1 MESIEYKGKKYPTRL
16 FIVDNPEFGEHQ
28 TIRIATDSLDIA
40 MGNHLKH
47 GEEETKV
54 DDQIYFYVEDEVIE
68 LSAEEICENHLDVP
82 MKFIE
87 EISEE
92 YLEK

>member
-1 MESIEYKGKKYPTRL
+1 MGSIEYKGKRYPTRL

-28 TIRIATDSLDIA
+28 TIRIATDSLDVA
-40 MGNHLKH
+40 MGGYSKH
-47 GEEETKV
+47 SEEETEV
-54 DDQIYFYVEDEVIE
+54 DDQIYFYIGDEAIE
-68 LSAEEICENHLDVP
+68 LPPEEICENHLDVP